1 MSGISTRSQKQKTLK
16 AKSITPNTSYISVI
30 TSNDKEGNEECG
42 LLTELRDKLAAITSN
57 DKEENEECGLLTEL
71 RDKLAAANYTV
82 GELYEKIDEKDK
94 LIAYYRDRY
103 ENQKAITENL
113 HKAIHELSSR
123 MTTTVSV
130 SDAQTQ
136 TCLSSPVLH
145 ISSNAHTEKED
156 KLGTVSVNSEIKH
169 ANASQFRSEEITSQ
183 ISEPESNDFPNDITT
198 CQCITIPI
206 RGDNLSDI

>member
-30 TSNDKEGNEECG
+30 TSNDKEG
-42 LLTELRDKLAAITSN
+42 
-57 DKEENEECGLLTEL
+57 NEECGLLTEL

-113 HKAIHELSSR
+113 HKAIHELSSK
-123 MTTTVSV
+123 MTTVSV

-145 ISSNAHTEKED
+145 ISSNAHTERKINWE
-156 KLGTVSVNSEIKH
+156 L
-169 ANASQFRSEEITSQ
+169 
-183 ISEPESNDFPNDITT
+183 
-198 CQCITIPI
+198 
-206 RGDNLSDI
+206 